1 MGSTIP
7 EMINSEGF
15 LFATVC
21 ICVSCIFFT
30 LVRSKPDK
38 VQNKVFLFIVS
49 NIMIAALCNIVS
61 FFAGPYATESDVGF
75 AFRSWPQFVY
85 FLFHSHLAAL
95 FCFYV
100 SLVTGA
106 IYRLKRSLM
115 WLYQLPMFVCIGL
128 VLINPFTQWIYY
140 FTPDGAYHR
149 NWAEMIIYVISI
161 GYYIW
166 AIAMLLLLW
175 GAVTGKVR
183 RVLIFF
189 FSIVGIGTLLQFLFV
204 GLRTELFSE
213 ALAVT
218 GMMITLENE
227 EGRRDSRTGIYNHAA
242 LTEDVARFLQVRRT
256 FYLICLKMKNP
267 TAMMQMVGPSNIEK
281 LTEMTADYLS
291 GLVPRYSIYYI
302 GTGTFVI
309 LNESNDREINLD
321 VAHMIQ
327 KRYLRPWSFADR
339 ETIFNATVFCAEI
352 PTELHTM
359 KDIMMLINSPV
370 PQNGPKNLD
379 VYSGKSLNYI
389 LRRSMVEN
397 AVMDGVKNNKFE
409 VYYQPIYNIKDMSI
423 CAGEAL
429 LRLHNEEIG
438 DIYPDEFL
446 PLAERSGFIFELGDY
461 VLDEV
466 CKFLSSGI
474 PTEMGIETLNVNLS
488 VVQCMQAN
496 YAQHILQITSKYDV
510 SPSRINF
517 EIMESATIAD
527 FNTLRSFVN
536 TLREKGFKFS
546 MDDYGIGYSNMH
558 SVFSLNVDI
567 IKIDRTILWEADNSE
582 NGRIVMES
590 TVDMIRR
597 MDRKILISG
606 VENRKQID
614 LAHEF
619 GVDYLQGFY
628 FSNPINQN
636 EFISVLKATQ
646 LAKLE
651 EQKALAASEAMSNF
665 LANMSH
671 EIRTP
676 INAVLGMDE
685 MILRESKDDSIKEY
699 ARVIEG
705 AGRTLLSLINDI
717 LDFSKIEAGNLE
729 IVDEA
734 YELSSVIIDMINMI
748 KLKAEGKGLK
758 LEVEV
763 DPATPEHLFGD
774 EMRLRQVMLNLLN
787 NAIKYTNA
795 GTVTLKISFE
805 KTGSDQIKLIA
816 AVKDTG
822 IGIKDEDKDKLF
834 EKFRR
839 LDLEKNKTVEGS
851 GLGLA
856 IAHRIVKR
864 MGGDIRVDS
873 VYGKG
878 STFTFSVPQKV
889 LVDEV
894 IGNFRGRMNRVVE
907 KKVSPHTEFIA
918 PKAHLLVVDDTQMNL
933 VVVRE
938 LLKQTE
944 IKLDEASS
952 GAECLTLCEG
962 TKYDLIL
969 LDYRMPEMDGI
980 ETLKKLRENRNGLN
994 SDTTVIALTANAIAG
1009 ARERFLKEGFD
1020 DYITKP
1026 VDGNRLE
1033 EVLLTYLPPNLI
1045 ERKRR
1050 DINHDLHAK
1059 ELETGLSPLIDI
1071 ETGIQNCGSKESF
1084 DVVLE
1089 AFRTDVP
1096 GKVEMIRKSLEKGDV
1111 KRYQI
1116 EVHSIKSSARIIGA
1130 KEISELAAKLEDM
1143 ADAGDAEILKEDTD
1157 RLLKMYEPMG
1167 KPAEP
1172 VNQVRPPDEDTGGE
1186 ALDRAGWEDALKTLR
1201 AFADAMD
1208 FDNAQLLMDNVKSY
1222 SLSSDKQEQLR
1233 EMQSMIMMLS
1243 WDELIEM
1250 IDGLLDSTGEE

>member
-1 MGSTIP
+1 MVTTVP
-7 EMINSEGF
+7 EMVNTQGF

-21 ICVSCIFFT
+21 ICISCIYFT

-38 VQNKVFLFIVS
+38 VQNRVFLFIVA
-49 NIMIAALCNIVS
+49 NIMIAALCNIITY
-61 FFAGPYATESDVGF
+61 FAGPYAADSAIGY
-75 AFRSWPQFVY
+75 AFRSWPQFIY
-85 FLFHSHLAAL
+85 FFFHSHLAAL

-100 SLVTGA
+100 CLVTGA

-115 WLYQLPMFVCIGL
+115 FLYQLPMFVCIGL
-128 VLINPFTQWIYY
+128 VLINPFTNWIYY
-140 FTPDGAYHR
+140 FTSDGTYYR
-149 NWAEMIIYVISI
+149 NWAEIVLYVISI

-166 AIAMLLLLW
+166 AIVMLFLYW
-175 GAVTGKVR
+175 GAVTNKVR
-183 RVLIFF
+183 RVMIYF
-189 FSIVGIGTLLQFLFV
+189 FSIVAVGTLLQFLFV

-213 ALAVT
+213 SLAMT

-227 EGRRDSRTGIYNHAA
+227 EGRRDPRTGIYNHAA
-242 LTEDVARFLQVRRT
+242 LSEDVARFLQVRRS
-256 FYLICLKMKNP
+256 FYLICLKMQNP
-267 TAMMQMVGPSNIEK
+267 TAMMQMVGPTNIEK
-281 LTEMTADYLS
+281 LTEMTADHLS

-309 LNESNDREINLD
+309 LNESNDREINLE
-321 VAHMIQ
+321 VAHMIR
-327 KRYLRPWSFADR
+327 KRYLRPWSFQER

-370 PQNGPKNLD
+370 PQGGPKNID
-379 VYSGKSLNYI
+379 VYSGNNLNYI
-389 LRRSMVEN
+389 LRRSQVEN
-397 AVMDGVKNNKFE
+397 AVMDGVKNDKFE

-429 LRLHNEEIG
+429 LRLHNDIIG

-446 PLAERSGFIFELGDY
+446 PLAERNGFIFELGDY

-474 PTEMGIETLNVNLS
+474 PTEMGIETINVNLS

-496 YAQHILQITSKYDV
+496 YAQHILQMVSKYDV

-517 EIMESATIAD
+517 EIMESATTAD
-527 FNTLRSFVN
+527 FNTLREFVN

-597 MDRKILISG
+597 MNRKILISG
-606 VENRKQID
+606 VENRRQID

-619 GVDYLQGFY
+619 GVDFLQGFY

-685 MILRESKDDSIKEY
+685 MILRESKDDNIKEY

-717 LDFSKIEAGNLE
+717 LDFSKIEAGSLE

-734 YELSSVIIDMINMI
+734 YELSGLLIDMINMV
-748 KLKAEGKGLK
+748 KLKAESKGLK
-758 LEVEV
+758 LNIEV

-787 NAIKYTNA
+787 NAIKYTDS
-795 GTVTLKISFE
+795 GSVTLRVSFE
-805 KTGSDQIKLIA
+805 KAEENLIKLIA
-816 AVKDTG
+816 AVEDTG
-822 IGIKDEDKDKLF
+822 IGIKEEDKGKLF
-834 EKFRR
+834 EKFKR
-839 LDLEKNKTVEGS
+839 LDLDKNKTVEGS

-856 IAHRIVKR
+856 IAHRIVKG
-864 MGGDIRVDS
+864 MSGEIKVDS
-873 VYGKG
+873 EYGKG
-878 STFTFSVPQKV
+878 STFTFTVPQKV

-894 IGNFRGRMNRVVE
+894 IGNFRGRMNRASE
-907 KKVSPHTEFIA
+907 KKVSRHHAFVA
-918 PKAHLLVVDDTQMNL
+918 PDARILVVDDTQMNL

-944 IKLDEASS
+944 IKLDEATS
-952 GAECLTLCEG
+952 GAECLSLCET
-962 TKYDLIL
+962 TKFDLIL

-980 ETLKKLRENRNGLN
+980 ETLKKLREKKKGLN
-994 SDTTVIALTANAIAG
+994 YETTVIALTANAIAG

-1033 EVLLTYLPPNLI
+1033 EVLLTYLPGEYI
-1045 ERKRR
+1045 EYRR
-1050 DINHDLHAK
+1050 METVHEEATK
-1059 ELETGLSPLIDI
+1059 KLETGVTPVIDI
-1071 ETGIQNCGSKESF
+1071 EEGIRNCGSKESL

-1096 GKVEMIRKSLEKGDV
+1096 GKAAMIKKSLAEGDV

-1130 KEISELAAKLEDM
+1130 KEISALAAKLEDM
-1143 ADAGDAEILKEDTD
+1143 ADEGDAEILKEDTEK
-1157 RLLKMYEPMG
+1157 LLKMYEPLG
-1167 KPAEP
+1167 KEAETI
-1172 VNQVRPPDEDTGGE
+1172 NQVKPPDSASGRNELNNDEWADVLT
-1186 ALDRAGWEDALKTLR
+1186 TLR

-1208 FDNAQLLMDNVKSY
+1208 YDNAEQLVNTVKSY
-1222 SLSSDKQEQLR
+1222 SIDDDKKDQLR
-1233 EMQSMIMMLS
+1233 EMQSMILMLS

-1250 IDGLLDSTGEE
+1250 IDGLLAES